1 MVERR
6 RLTVRAAEAVR
17 LIRSGSND
25 QDLMR
30 AYNISARSVERL
42 CEKLVQ
48 AGEIARDELERRMST
63 PQRSHVVD
71 VVATPAQKHWLTKR
85 KVQVSASEFV
95 AFLRGGLSD
104 LELME
109 KYGISSRGL
118 DRLFEL
124 LVRRGHI
131 AQTELDE
138 RKRSFQWAD
147 IAFVRSDGVLPEPI
161 VESETRPLPA
171 GERFREWATSHQVAL
186 AAALGLLGGVALS
199 FAFLVARVGTD
210 RTVELLWS
218 PDHYVAA
225 ARSADPLTRAA
236 DQMVTILEAVARG
249 EPGPK
254 GSTHGEEQTKYDQ
267 CLKECDRDHPPD
279 DEVDRVMRI
288 ACRKKCVLLYS
299 ERMRRVRELYHSP
312 GATQ

>member
-1 MVERR
+1 M
-6 RLTVRAAEAVR
+6 RASEAVR

-42 CEKLVQ
+42 CDKLVQ
-48 AGEIARDELERRMST
+48 AGEITRDELERRMST

-71 VVATPAQKHWLTKR
+71 VVATPAQKRWFTKR
-85 KVQVSASEFV
+85 KVQVSASEFI

-131 AQTELDE
+131 DQTELDE

-161 VESETRPLPA
+161 VESQTRPLPPR
-171 GERFREWATSHQVAL
+171 ERVGEWATRNQIAL
-186 AAALGLLGGVALS
+186 ATALGLLGGVALS
-199 FAFLVARVGTD
+199 FGFLMARVGME
-210 RTVELLWS
+210 RTVGLLWS
-218 PDHYVAA
+218 PDQYVAA

-236 DQMVTILEAVARG
+236 DQMVAILEAVARG
-249 EPGPK
+249 EPKPK
-254 GSTHGEEQTKYDQ
+254 GQNHGEEQTKYDE
-267 CLKECDRDHPPD
+267 CVKECDKDHPPD
-279 DEVDRVMRI
+279 DEVDRVMRV

-299 ERMRRVRELYHSP
+299 ERMRKVRELYHSP
-312 GATQ
+312 AATP